1 MDPSLHDGTGPVQ
14 LQPVGRPP
22 GRFVAAGLV
31 VFVVFALTLGRLADT
46 DAPPDA
52 NRAIAEENGAVAS
65 PSPPPSDVPTTSMAP
80 ARATTTS
87 PADPDGTDLV
97 AERPGRFD
105 IPWLDI
111 GISITLPG
119 GWSSSRSGTVVCIAE
134 DGACGPS
141 LSVHAVTA
149 VAPAKV
155 CRARFEPLVQVPGP
169 TVEDLTA
176 ALTAMLGPDRPGP
189 TDLAMAG
196 YAAKR
201 FDLTGLV
208 DQCAGGPEGRIIL
221 GDANGSPFGVLKG
234 GTGIVYVAD
243 VDGRPLAIA
252 TQHRGASAEE
262 VRQLDRVVASIEID
276 SMVAAWRAGRDTRSI
291 GGISFS
297 FSADGTWGRTGAI
310 SLNKSYQG
318 PQGAEAIIFWAGVA
332 ADRRVTP
339 CIILRG
345 AEPSMAGVTAA
356 VASAPG
362 TELISGPSD
371 VVLDGR
377 AARHV
382 VVAVREDRGC
392 DPGYFFAW
400 GAPSDGPMWERTE
413 VGDRIRV
420 WVVDVDGALLFI
432 AAETHRL
439 EAAMAEADWTRLDQ
453 QIQEIVDSIE
463 FH

>member
-1 MDPSLHDGTGPVQ
+1 MQ

-31 VFVVFALTLGRLADT
+31 VFVVFALALGRLADT

-52 NRAIAEENGAVAS
+52 NRAIAEESEAVAS
-65 PSPPPSDVPTTSMAP
+65 PSPPPSVVPTTSVSP
-80 ARATTTS
+80 ARGDTTTS

-97 AERPGRFD
+97 AEPPGRFD
-105 IPWLDI
+105 IPWPDI
-111 GISITLPG
+111 GIGVTLPG

-134 DGACGPS
+134 DGACGTS

-155 CRARFEPLVQVPGP
+155 CRARFEPLLALGP
-169 TVEDLTA
+169 TVEDLTV

-189 TDLAMAG
+189 TDLAMGGFPAR
-196 YAAKR
+196 R

-208 DQCAGGPEGRIIL
+208 DQCAGGPEGRVIL

-243 VDGRPLAIA
+243 VDGKPLAIA
-252 TQHRGASAEE
+252 IQHRGASAEE
-262 VRQLDRVVASIEID
+262 VRQLEGVVASIEID
-276 SMVAAWRAGRDTRSI
+276 SMVAAWSAGRDTRRI

-297 FSADGTWGRTGAI
+297 FLADGTWERTGAI
-310 SLNKSYQG
+310 SLNKSFQG
-318 PQGAEAIIFWAGVA
+318 PQGAEAVIFWAGVD
-332 ADRRVTP
+332 ADRWATP
-339 CIILRG
+339 CVILRE
-345 AEPSMAGVTAA
+345 AEPSMAGLAAA
-356 VASAPG
+356 VATAPG

-371 VVLDGR
+371 VVLGGH
-377 AARHV
+377 AATHTV
-382 VVAVREDRGC
+382 VGVHERRGC

-400 GAPSDGPMWERTE
+400 GAPSGGAMWQRTE
-413 VGDRIRV
+413 VGDRIQV
-420 WVVDVDGALLFI
+420 WVVDVDGRLLFI